1 MNCFPVPLTNEDAGK
16 ISPHVYPLTCSATGC
31 YTSITCTMLDICII
45 GHISLD
51 KIVTPQSVAFRPGGT
66 SVYMAKALRH
76 SGLSYKLVTA
86 LSFQEHQFVDELRA
100 DGIKVDAM
108 PSPHTVYF
116 ENIYSFD
123 QDHREQRVE
132 QKALPFRI
140 ANLPS
145 IDAKIVHLG
154 PLLSDDIPT
163 KLIEKLAKKSLIS
176 LDAQGYLRY
185 VKQKRVIYQDWADK
199 KKVLPFVHTLKANEY
214 EMNVLT
220 GQQDPREGAR
230 YLADLGVQEV
240 VITLGSKGSLIY
252 KDGIFCPIMAAQPT
266 AVIDAT
272 GCGDTYMAGYLW
284 RRLQGS
290 SIEEAGEFGS
300 ILAALKISSSGPF
313 SGSPALISS
322 LLKQEV

>member
-1 MNCFPVPLTNEDAGK
+1 
-16 ISPHVYPLTCSATGC
+16 
-31 YTSITCTMLDICII
+31 MLDICII

-51 KIVTPQSVAFRPGGT
+51 KIVTPQSVVFRPGGT
-66 SVYMAKALRH
+66 SVYMAKALLH
-76 SGLSYKLVTA
+76 SGLTYKLVTA
-86 LSFQEHQFVDELRA
+86 LSFQERQFLDELRA
-100 DGIKVDAM
+100 EGVAVDAL

-116 ENIYSFD
+116 ENIYSED
-123 QDHREQRVE
+123 QDHRDQRVE

-140 ANLPS
+140 ANIPP
-145 IDAKIVHLG
+145 IDAKVVHLG
-154 PLLSDDIPT
+154 PLLYDDIPT
-163 KLIEKLAKKSLIS
+163 RLIEKLSKKSLVS
-176 LDAQGYLRY
+176 LDAQGYLRH
-185 VKQKRVIYQDWADK
+185 VRQKKVVYQDWADK

-220 GQQDPREGAR
+220 GQKDAREGAR

-240 VITLGSKGSLIY
+240 IITLGSKGSLIY
-252 KDGIFCPIMAAQPT
+252 RDGIFYPIMAIQPT
-266 AVIDAT
+266 AVVDAL

-322 LLKQEV
+322 LLNQEV

>member
-1 MNCFPVPLTNEDAGK
+1 
-16 ISPHVYPLTCSATGC
+16 
-31 YTSITCTMLDICII
+31 MLDLCII

-51 KIVTPQSVAFRPGGT
+51 KIVTPQSVAFKPGGT
-66 SVYMAKALRH
+66 SIYMAKSLLH
-76 SGLSYKLVTA
+76 SGLKYKLVTA
-86 LSFQEHQFVDELRA
+86 LSFQERQFVDDLRA
-100 DGIKVDAM
+100 EGVEVDAL

-116 ENIYSFD
+116 ENIYSED
-123 QDHREQRVE
+123 QDHRDQRVE
-132 QKALPFRI
+132 QKALPFRV
-140 ANLPS
+140 ANMPP

-154 PLLSDDIPT
+154 PLLYDDIPT
-163 KLIEKLAKKSLIS
+163 KLIENLSKKSLVS
-176 LDAQGYLRY
+176 LDAQGYLRH
-185 VKQKRVIYQDWADK
+185 VRQKKVVYQDWSDK
-199 KKVLPFVHTLKANEY
+199 KRVLPFVHTLKANEH

-220 GQQDPREGAR
+220 GQRDAREGAR

-240 VITLGSKGSLIY
+240 IITLGSKGSLIY
-252 KDGIFCPIMAAQPT
+252 KDGIFYPIMAAQPT
-266 AVIDAT
+266 AVVDAT

-322 LLKQEV
+322 LLNQEV